1 MKNLTRLF
9 ALVAMVVFIGCA
21 TTGGGFSAVN
31 ASDGGGAKSKWSDAD
46 YKRMGI
52 THGGYGNSH

>member
-21 TTGGGFSAVN
+21 TTGGGSSAVN
-31 ASDGGGAKSKWSDAD
+31 ASDGGSKSKWSDAD